1 MDSKNDN
8 PAKTEKDKGVE
19 PLRLRLLNEG
29 LLSLKQGRFSQ
40 IKSTFFSRDKEVSL
54 SYNYLIEEL
63 RVSNRQDLINDVIS
77 TIKNFFASFL
87 QSSTFPITVKNFS
100 GLNKNQDGREL
111 FFNLVLE
118 RKVNL
123 KNSEDLTVSDK
134 VSSGNEIAQTVST
147 YFQLSLFSD
156 FKEIDVSS
164 SIYYDL
170 SLEVSQ
176 LGGVSSLIE
185 EESSDLRSIFE
196 IESLYDFYEILNS
209 KDFIIKSIELGAS
222 LYSPYKTLAG
232 VVPKK
237 RGQIEL
243 YLDDKQVCV
252 HSVQSVKSRDNIEY
266 PNLDYLSTLFKS
278 LDREEN

>member
-19 PLRLRLLNEG
+19 PLPSRLLNEG

>member
-19 PLRLRLLNEG
+19 PLPSRLLNEG

-134 VSSGNEIAQTVST
+134 VSSDNEIWQTVST

-185 EESSDLRSIFE
+185 EESSDLQSIFE

>member
-1 MDSKNDN
+1 MDSKNAN

-63 RVSNRQDLINDVIS
+63 RVSNHQDLINDVIS

-266 PNLDYLSTLFKS
+266 PNLDYLSTLFKA